1 MDEFR
6 GKDIQVIAASVDKI
20 EDARAT
26 AERYQISF
34 KVGYGLNA
42 KEVSA
47 KTGAFYEGEEG
58 YLHSA
63 GFIINPEGK
72 VANGVYSTLAVGR
85 FVAKDCIMLIDYM
98 IRK

>member
-6 GKDIQVIAASVDKI
+6 GKDIHVIATSVDKI

-26 AERYQISF
+26 VERYKISF
-34 KVGYGLNA
+34 TVGYGLNA

-47 KTGAFYEGEEG
+47 KIGAFFEGEKG
-58 YLHSA
+58 YLHA
-63 GFIINPEGK
+63 TGFIINPEGK

-85 FVAKDCIMLIDYM
+85 FVAKDCIGIIDYF
-98 IRK
+98 RQK